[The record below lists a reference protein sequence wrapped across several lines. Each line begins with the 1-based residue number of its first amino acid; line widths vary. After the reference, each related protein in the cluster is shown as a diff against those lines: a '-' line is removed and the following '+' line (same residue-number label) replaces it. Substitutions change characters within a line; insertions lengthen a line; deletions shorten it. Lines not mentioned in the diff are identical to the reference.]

1 MTNII
6 QFPNKNLNRENITLT
21 VETIKSNLDDVKLF
35 HINETISAIIPG
47 LLQQMALAGF
57 DVTDDESK
65 VSIKDGAFLV
75 EAMKSMLCRHH
86 NIKHPFQKIAEEIF
100 INQHEDGSLEMAE
113 ELSLNLIIDN
123 LVEE

>member
-1 MTNII
+1 VTNII

-113 ELSLNLIIDN
+113 KLSLNLIIDN

>member
-113 ELSLNLIIDN
+113 KLSLNLIIDN

>member
-1 MTNII
+1 VTNII

-57 DVTDDESK
+57 DVTDDESE

-113 ELSLNLIIDN
+113 KLSLNLIIDN

>member
-1 MTNII
+1 VTNII

>member
-57 DVTDDESK
+57 DVTDDESE

-113 ELSLNLIIDN
+113 KLSLNLIIDN

>member
-6 QFPNKNLNRENITLT
+6 QFPKKNLNQTTTLT

-57 DVTDDESK
+57 DVTDDESD

-86 NIKHPFQKIAEEIF
+86 NIQHPFQKIAEEVF
-100 INQHEDGSLEMAE
+100 INQHEDGSLEIAE
-113 ELSLNLIIDN
+113 ELSLNLVVDSPT
-123 LVEE
+123 EE